1 MNRCQPYVV
10 NEDFLSFACNS
21 IVLFLTILI
30 YETFRLTLKKC
41 LRDATLITVIG
52 GQCGIVIYLD

>member
-1 MNRCQPYVV
+1 MKSCQPYGV
-10 NEDFLSFACNS
+10 NDVFYSFACNS
-21 IVLFLTILI
+21 IVLFLIQI

-41 LRDATLITVIG
+41 LHDVTLIIVIG